1 MQNYNIYSI
10 ICNYK
15 KVWHIK
21 PDHLVSLYILLE
33 KHEKNALFMQQF
45 NRSPQHLT

>member
-33 KHEKNALFMQQF
+33 KHEKMRYLCN
-45 NRSPQHLT
+45 NLTDLHNI